1 LKEGHTMNIYK
12 KRPTHP
18 GILLYEEVMKPL
30 GITIT
35 EAAAQLGVSRKTLS
49 GIVNGRYPITTD
61 MAVRIAKATDTTP
74 ESWLNM
80 QIRLD
85 LWEAR
90 ENDKVKVVPFK
101 KAAAG

>member
-1 LKEGHTMNIYK
+1 MNIYK

-18 GILLYEEVMKPL
+18 GILLHEEVLKPL

-35 EAAAQLGVSRKTLS
+35 EAAARLGVSRKTLS
-49 GIVNGRYPITTD
+49 GVINGRYPVTTD
-61 MAVRIAKATDTTP
+61 MALRIAKATDTTP

-85 LWEAR
+85 LWGAR
-90 ENDKVKVVPFK
+90 ENDKIDVKPFTQ
-101 KAAAG
+101 AAAV

>member
-1 LKEGHTMNIYK
+1 MNIYK

-18 GILLYEEVMKPL
+18 GLLLHEEVLKPL

-35 EAAAQLGVSRKTLS
+35 EAAARLGVSRKTLS
-49 GIVNGRYPITTD
+49 GIINGHYPVTTD
-61 MAVRIAKATDTTP
+61 MALRIAKATDTTP

-90 ENDKVKVVPFK
+90 KNDNVKVKPFRDK
-101 KAAAG
+101 KAV

>member
-1 LKEGHTMNIYK
+1 MNIYK

-18 GILLYEEVMKPL
+18 GILLHEEVLKPL

-35 EAAAQLGVSRKTLS
+35 EAAARLGVSRKTLS
-49 GIVNGRYPITTD
+49 GVFNGRYPVTTD
-61 MAVRIAKATDTTP
+61 KALRIAKATDTTP

-90 ENDKVKVVPFK
+90 KNDKIMVKPFTE
-101 KAAAG
+101 AAAV